1 MARQKLF
8 LGRAWY
14 GIHTVAGFEELVAE
28 SILKRAEAFDVTDK
42 IFNALVPKE
51 KVWEVKG
58 GKRHLVERKM
68 FPGYVFVNMIV
79 TDESWYIVR
88 NTPKVTGFVGS
99 GTTPIPINEEE
110 VQEILKRMGQEEPT
124 IETGLKIGD
133 LVIISQGIFKGMQGK
148 IVDIDRERGKLKV
161 IITIFNRETPIE
173 IDVSQIKRA

>member
-14 GIHTVAGFEELVAE
+14 GIHTVAGFEEMVAD
-28 SILKRAEAFDVTDK
+28 SILKRSDAFDMTDK
-42 IFNALVPKE
+42 IFNVLVPKE

-58 GKRHLVERKM
+58 GKRYLVERKM

-99 GTTPIPINEEE
+99 GTTPIPLNEEE
-110 VQEILKRMGQEEPT
+110 IQEVLRRMGQEEPT
-124 IETGLKIGD
+124 IETDLKIGD
-133 LVIISQGIFKGMQGK
+133 LVVINQGIFKSMQGK
-148 IVDIDRERGKLKV
+148 VVDIDKERGRLKV
-161 IITIFNRETPIE
+161 IITIFNRETPVE
-173 IDVSQIKRA
+173 VDVSQIKKA